1 MANLKSATKNNE
13 REARGLKFRIVVVDD
28 HPLLRHSIRSFLET
42 QSDFEVVG
50 EGCNGL
56 EAIKLVSELHPDV
69 VIIDI
74 GMPGMNGLEATRKI
88 KAENPKILIL
98 VLTVHTDEEWVLEI
112 MRAGASGYLI
122 KDVFGDQL
130 VEAVRGILA
139 GEIVL
144 SPPVA
149 DRLLNKAGSYIKP
162 VESERDRRLT
172 NRDITLIRLAALGMS
187 NKEIAAK
194 MDLSL
199 STIKAYFKNIY
210 EKLEVNSRT
219 QAVTLALRE
228 GLISINET
236 K

>member
-1 MANLKSATKNNE
+1 MINRSRCKEEHRVK
-13 REARGLKFRIVVVDD
+13 KPKYRILVVDD
-28 HPLLRHSIRSFLET
+28 HPLLRHSIKSFLET
-42 QSDFEVVG
+42 QPDFQVIG
-50 EGCNGL
+50 EGGNGA
-56 EAIKLVSELHPDV
+56 EAIKLAGDLHPDV
-69 VIIDI
+69 VIMDI
-74 GMPGMNGLEATRKI
+74 GMPGINGLEATRQI
-88 KAENPKILIL
+88 KSDNRDISVL

-130 VEAVRGILA
+130 VDAVRGIIS

-149 DRLLNKAGSYIKP
+149 DRLIKKAEKYTSTRVSKVGK
-162 VESERDRRLT
+162 RLT
-172 NRDITLIRLAALGMS
+172 SRDITLIRLAALGMS
-187 NKEIAAK
+187 NKEIAVK
-194 MDLSL
+194 LELSL

-210 EKLEVNSRT
+210 EKLGVNSRT

-236 K
+236 E

>member
-1 MANLKSATKNNE
+1 MAIQQPDSRKKEQESKE
-13 REARGLKFRIVVVDD
+13 SGVRILVVDD

-88 KAENPKILIL
+88 KAENPRILIL

-149 DRLLNKAGSYIKP
+149 DRLVNKSGSYTKLSET
-162 VESERDRRLT
+162 ESRRRLT
-172 NRDITLIRLAALGMS
+172 NRDITLVRLAALGMS
-187 NKEIAAK
+187 NKEIAVK